1 MSMSMGEKAEL
12 TISGEHAYGP
22 RGSPPKI
29 PPNATLIF
37 KVELLGIGDRTPK
50 GMSDQECYAKGLE
63 KKEEGNNKFKAGDLK
78 AAESSWKEGVSYLE
92 KISDASKESK
102 ELIVILYQNI
112 AVVCN
117 KNNDFNGA
125 IRSAKKAIEIDDK
138 AVKALI

>member
-1 MSMSMGEKAEL
+1 
-12 TISGEHAYGP
+12 
-22 RGSPPKI
+22 
-29 PPNATLIF
+29 
-37 KVELLGIGDRTPK
+37 
-50 GMSDQECYAKGLE
+50 LE

-117 KNNDFNGA
+117 KSNDFNGA
-125 IRSAKKAIEIDDK
+125 IRSAKKAIEVDDK